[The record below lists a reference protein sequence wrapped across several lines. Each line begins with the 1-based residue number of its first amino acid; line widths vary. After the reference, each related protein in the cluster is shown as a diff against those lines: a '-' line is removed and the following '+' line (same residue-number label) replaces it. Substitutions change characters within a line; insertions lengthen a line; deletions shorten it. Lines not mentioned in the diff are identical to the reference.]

1 MVPESHDIS
10 FPSSS
15 ELRAYLTST
24 DFRGEI
30 LQKLQEQYVVE
41 LAIQQPRTE
50 NVEGTDTVMET
61 LLLTYT
67 RNNAGGLKDAI
78 DFLILGLVG
87 HGLDAN
93 TVKGAI
99 PRPKSDSFEDS
110 MPYFDSKLLQ
120 RAEPP
125 VSTESPTRSA
135 FGPESGGD
143 SRSFL
148 DKLRKPSSISSFSAF
163 LERRKNGSNSP
174 GSLFKHASNNASKA
188 SLVSLESRE
197 SGYRNPWNDSGIDL
211 EHDNVQTNGWAAL
224 AGAGSR
230 PATSSASLTS
240 STQYESKFPFGAVAN
255 TSTTSLNNNP
265 PMIPGLGGVAA
276 PSEHSSSAAGSSTM
290 RSDGNATPVN
300 GSFPNHGAVGSRP
313 SSSAA
318 SSGYPAPIGPP
329 R

>member
-1 MVPESHDIS
+1 MVPESHEIS
-10 FPSSS
+10 FPSTP
-15 ELRAYLTST
+15 ELH
-24 DFRGEI
+24 DFLVSAEFHGDI
-30 LQKLQEQYVVE
+30 LQKLNDQYVVE
-41 LAIQQPRTE
+41 LAIQQPKTE
-50 NVEGTDTVMET
+50 QVDGTDVLLET
-61 LLLTYT
+61 FLLTYT

-78 DFLILGLVG
+78 DFLILSLVT
-87 HGLDAN
+87 HGLNAS

-135 FGPESGGD
+135 FGNETNGD
-143 SRSFL
+143 HRSFL

-188 SLVSLESRE
+188 SLVSMESRE

-211 EHDNVQTNGWAAL
+211 EHDNAHNNGWASL
-224 AGAGSR
+224 AATGSR

-240 STQYESKFPFGAVAN
+240 STPYESKFPFGAVGNA
-255 TSTTSLNNNP
+255 STTSLNNT
-265 PMIPGLGGVAA
+265 PMIPGLGGDV
-276 PSEHSSSAAGSSTM
+276 STTM

-300 GSFPNHGAVGSRP
+300 GSANHGAVGSRP

-318 SSGYPAPIGPP
+318 SGYPAPIGPP
-329 R
+329 H